1 MTHWHKCR
9 LYLTLIHPPGV
20 NPLEI
25 STLQFKS
32 ESSCMRHLVINKFH
46 YLSTFIIKSTR
57 KCSGRVNTFPLYE
70 KQPGWISRVS
80 VTCPIKVWGNCPPR
94 HRRQCGEED
103 TKIHLSPCTSYVHPA
118 QPNANV
124 RGVTDCDVEM
134 VSSSVCEHIDG

>member
-1 MTHWHKCR
+1 
-9 LYLTLIHPPGV
+9 
-20 NPLEI
+20 
-25 STLQFKS
+25 
-32 ESSCMRHLVINKFH
+32 MRHRGINKFH
-46 YLSTFIIKSTR
+46 YFSRFIIKSTR
-57 KCSGRVNTFPLYE
+57 KCSDRFNTFPLYE

-124 RGVTDCDVEM
+124 WGGTVVMLRWYRPQSANILMDEATPVLQI
-134 VSSSVCEHIDG
+134 SRLSHVCTLDTRASNEG